1 MCGQDARR
9 LIAELVVENSLLREA
24 LALGV
29 MPGDDL
35 RAVRLEPAVDL
46 AQRFRFYQA
55 GHKEAMDS
63 LIAAFEEHLRL
74 DFEFRTMAEEI
85 DRKGRNRT
93 ERSWHFFSRVSPQQ
107 SQLSGSEAFLRASH
121 ERSGIHNRLFDATG
135 SGLRPNG

>member
-24 LALGV
+24 LALGT

-55 GHKEAMDS
+55 GCKEPMDT
-63 LIAAFEEHLRL
+63 LISAFEEHLRL
-74 DFEFRTMAEEI
+74 DVPFRDLAEEVERR
-85 DRKGRNRT
+85 DRNRL
-93 ERSWHFFSRVSPQQ
+93 ERSWVFFPRVCSDR
-107 SQLSGSEAFLRASH
+107 LSGSEAFLR
-121 ERSGIHNRLFDATG
+121 GQ
-135 SGLRPNG
+135 